1 MHISSLP
8 SNYGIGKLGDA
19 AYVFANFL
27 EDCGVQVWQILP
39 LSPTSYGDSPYQSF
53 SVHAGNPYFIDFERL
68 EASGYLAPSDYS
80 SITWGEDPRRVD
92 YARVYTY
99 CFHVLRTA
107 FSRFRK
113 NDPDYLAFCKEQEA
127 WLPDYALFM
136 ALKDAHHGKP
146 WSQWEEPLAMRE
158 SSALEAARE
167 KYAEDIAFYSVL
179 QFWFYQQWGELKTYC
194 NQKGISIVG
203 DIPIYVA
210 YDSVE
215 VWSHPELFQLDET
228 HVPTDVAGCPP
239 DVFSP
244 TGQLW
249 GNPLYDWEYHKKT
262 GFAWWIQRLKSA
274 VTLYDTVRIDH
285 FRGFESYYAVP
296 YGKKTAEIGEWRKGP
311 GMALFD
317 AVKAELGELSIIA
330 EDLGFVTPAVRKL
343 LEDSGYPGM
352 KVLQFAFDG
361 DPKSVYLP
369 QNFTTTNCVAYTG
382 THDNMTLR
390 GWIHGSPTK
399 TIAFAKRYLHCRNTS
414 DLPAEMLRMT
424 WSSTAKLAVAQMQDF
439 LDAGP
444 EGRMNTPS
452 TTGGN
457 WQYRT
462 VPGDF
467 TPRLAKRIYR
477 LNELYNRLPE
487 KKSEKRKRT
496 NTAEQLMEKGN
507 EKRIDKTTG
516 KMTEKKEKRS

>member
-1 MHISSLP
+1 MRKSGILMHISSLP
-8 SNYGIGKLGDA
+8 SAYGIGKMGDA
-19 AYVFANFL
+19 AYVFADFL

-68 EASGYLAPSDYS
+68 EKEGYLNGAEYQE
-80 SITWGEDPRRVD
+80 IIWGEEPRRVD
-92 YARVYTY
+92 YARIYTY
-99 CFHVLRTA
+99 SFHVLRTA
-107 FSRFRK
+107 FSRFSQ
-113 NDPDYLAFCKEQEA
+113 DTPAYVAFCEAQKA
-127 WLPDYALFM
+127 WLPEYALFM

-146 WSQWEEPLAMRE
+146 WTEWETPLKLRDPA
-158 SSALEAARE
+158 ALEEARE
-167 KYAEDIAFYSVL
+167 KYANDIAFYSVL
-179 QFWFYQQWGELKTYC
+179 QYWFYQQWGELKAYC

-215 VWSHPELFQLDET
+215 VWSQPELFQLNEK
-228 HVPTDVAGCPP
+228 HVPTAVAGCPP

-249 GNPLYDWEYHKKT
+249 GNPLYDWDYHKKT
-262 GFAWWIQRLKSA
+262 GFIWWIDRLKRA

-296 YGKKTAEIGEWRKGP
+296 YGKKTAEIGAWEKGP
-311 GMALFD
+311 GMALFE
-317 AVKAELGELSIIA
+317 AVKSALGDISIIA
-330 EDLGFVTPAVRKL
+330 EDLGFVTPEVQQL
-343 LEDSGYPGM
+343 LQDSGYPGM

-361 DPKSVYLP
+361 EPKSEFLP
-369 QNFTTTNCVAYTG
+369 QNYVTPNCVAYTG

-390 GWIHGSPTK
+390 GWICQSPSK
-399 TIAFAKRYLHCRNTS
+399 TIAFAKRYLHCRNTG
-414 DLPAEMLRMT
+414 DLPGAMIRAT
-424 WSSTAKLAVAQMQDF
+424 WSSIAHLAVAQMQDF

-462 VPGDF
+462 VTSDF
-467 TPRLAKRIYR
+467 TPRLAKRIRR

-487 KKSEKRKRT
+487 PKEITRSKEMGSKEKIK
-496 NTAEQLMEKGN
+496 
-507 EKRIDKTTG
+507 
-516 KMTEKKEKRS
+516 EKKEKNHVE